1 MFEEL
6 KKSFVLEV
14 KDLLQNTE
22 KNLLLLE
29 KDRTNSDYLQE
40 IFRSMH
46 TIKGSAGIY
55 GLDRTVKLAHS
66 FESVFAKIKE
76 GKLTAS
82 IEIISL
88 SLDAIDIIMELIQA
102 DSEDKIPI
110 RKTDFIHSAIDK
122 LSIPDKNAVKKNKS
136 IAKPKTKKFTSHYI
150 LFEPNADI
158 LERGIS
164 IETILSDFDEFQN
177 KIITELTDEARKKD
191 NKLAKFYEIIVSSE
205 FSTNEIKAIFLFT
218 PQEVVVTEIGAFDVF
233 DDPNFRDFYENAV
246 KILPFSEQRCEL
258 IINYCKSIS
267 DIADNK
273 ENETQENEIIETSKE
288 IDSLTQIGLEEL
300 QPYIEE
306 TKQKQLQYIKVPA
319 KKLDELLNLVSEL
332 IISNSQLSESASNK
346 DFSKILQLSEN
357 IDKTINLIKENTL
370 DLRLVA
376 IKTVIPPYLRAIRD
390 LSLKLNKKINFVE
403 QGIETLV
410 DKTIIDKLSIPLLH
424 IIRNAIDH
432 GIESPEERTSKGK
445 SETGIIRF
453 IAYYSNTNV
462 VIQIQDDG
470 RGIVPEQIQSIA
482 VKKGIIKA
490 TDKLTKKEIYDLLF
504 VHGFTT
510 AKNLTE
516 ISGRGVG
523 MDVIKKAILDLRG
536 DIEIDS
542 EVELGTSITIKLPLT
557 LSIIETLHVSSGG
570 MHFLIPLANIV
581 LCSKIRHS
589 EIKDYSGK
597 RIIIDDELLP
607 YIDIRELFNI
617 GGEKEDEENLIIIKH
632 GKRKIGL
639 IFSGIHGEYQ
649 AVIKNLGTIFN
660 NLDFLIGAS
669 ILGNGSVAYILDS
682 YKLLKRVK

>member
-46 TIKGSAGIY
+46 TIKGSAGVY

-110 RKTDFIHSAIDK
+110 RKTDFIYSEIDK

-273 ENETQENEIIETSKE
+273 ENETQEDEINETSKE

-432 GIESPEERTSKGK
+432 GIESPEERISKGK

-504 VHGFTT
+504 AHGFTT